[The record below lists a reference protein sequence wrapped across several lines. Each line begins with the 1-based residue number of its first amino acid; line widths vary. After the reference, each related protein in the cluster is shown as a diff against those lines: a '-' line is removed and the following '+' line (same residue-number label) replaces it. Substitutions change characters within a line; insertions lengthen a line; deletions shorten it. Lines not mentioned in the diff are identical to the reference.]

1 MQATF
6 GHASR
11 KTRRNMPQLGKRY
24 QLIIWQLNNICK
36 FFKVDIHVFFN
47 VKFEKTQYIALSSR
61 VDWEGYTLL
70 RYNYK
75 ATDVYA

>member
-6 GHASR
+6 DHASW
-11 KTRRNMPQLGKRY
+11 KTRRNMPKLGKRH

-36 FFKVDIHVFFN
+36 LFKVDNVFFN
-47 VKFEKTQYIALSSR
+47 VKFEKTQHIALSSR

-70 RYNYK
+70 RYTYK

>member
-6 GHASR
+6 DHASW
-11 KTRRNMPQLGKRY
+11 KTRRNMPKLGKRH

-36 FFKVDIHVFFN
+36 LFKVDNVFFN
-47 VKFEKTQYIALSSR
+47 VKSEKTQHIALSSR

-70 RYNYK
+70 RYTYK
-75 ATDVYA
+75 ATDIYA

>member
-6 GHASR
+6 DHASW
-11 KTRRNMPQLGKRY
+11 KTRRNMPKLGKRH

-36 FFKVDIHVFFN
+36 LFKVDTVFFN
-47 VKFEKTQYIALSSR
+47 VKFEKTQHIALSSP

-70 RYNYK
+70 RYTYK

>member
-24 QLIIWQLNNICK
+24 QLIIWQLNIICK
-36 FFKVDIHVFFN
+36 LIKVDNVFFN
-47 VKFEKTQYIALSSR
+47 VKFEKTQHIALSSR

-70 RYNYK
+70 RYTYK
-75 ATDVYA
+75 ATDIYV